1 MASFAKAG
9 NKPIVEV
16 CTAKYRLCC
25 FQKEHTVNYKI
36 CQRGARENEVRSSRA
51 QLLEV
56 PIVLGEIVAVH
67 VFSWPNI

>member
-1 MASFAKAG
+1 MAGFAKTD
-9 NKPIVEV
+9 NKPVIEV

-25 FQKEHTVNYKI
+25 FQKEYTINYKI
-36 CQRGARENEVRSSRA
+36 CQRGARENEVRISRA

-67 VFSWPNI
+67 IFSW